1 MRVDHP
7 PIPSP
12 PNRPSQSGNKAQG
25 GEPTNQPSTEGT
37 TAPTGSS
44 TRPGNSGQ
52 TPAAQA
58 LEYLADSNNSAEL
71 GSRPFGYY
79 VSMAAHGLL
88 GQEAPDTVAG
98 DTVAGAEDGTDGI
111 DGGTTDTL
119 AGGESDDSV
128 DGGSTDTAPADTVVG
143 GDNDDSTVDGGT
155 GETDTLAGDTLV
167 GDDTTPALTDQ
178 IIVDGEIAL
187 EDTLLDIFEEA
198 DDETTNTETT

>member
-7 PIPSP
+7 PIPNP

-25 GEPTNQPSTEGT
+25 GEPTSQPSSEDS

-58 LEYLADSNNSAEL
+58 RDYLDSSNNSAEL
-71 GSRPFGYY
+71 GSHPVGYY
-79 VSMAAHGLL
+79 GSMAAHGLL
-88 GQEAPDTVAG
+88 GQEAPDS
-98 DTVAGAEDGTDGI
+98 VAGAGDGTDSTVE
-111 DGGTTDTL
+111 GGTSDTL

-128 DGGSTDTAPADTVVG
+128 DGGSTDTAPTDTVVG
-143 GDNDDSTVDGGT
+143 GDNDDSTVEGGI
-155 GETDTLAGDTLV
+155 GETDTLA

-178 IIVDGEIAL
+178 ITVDDEIAL
-187 EDTLLDIFEEA
+187 EDTLLDILEET
-198 DDETTNTETT
+198 DDETSDNETT